1 MNLNFVCSIKQIFI
15 SRENNHK
22 TQALPDIKLYD
33 KTPINKPCLAT
44 PWIYSLTE
52 QIWCLRADSKP

>member
-15 SRENNHK
+15 SRETDHK
-22 TQALPDIKLYD
+22 TQAFPDIKLYD

-44 PWIYSLTE
+44 P
-52 QIWCLRADSKP
+52 